1 MDFTGFRMALLA
13 LPQSPVDLT
22 LQAWLV
28 LNILLDF
35 TIERAFT
42 TIEGLTA
49 PSPKSSPLDAIAH
62 LVLDCP
68 SQLTVS
74 APFKI

>member
-1 MDFTGFRMALLA
+1 MDFTGFRMALQL
-13 LPQSPVDLT
+13 LPQSPVDFT

-28 LNILLDF
+28 LNILLGF
-35 TIERAFT
+35 YNRKAFT

-62 LVLDCP
+62 LVL
-68 SQLTVS
+68 SIVLLN
-74 APFKI
+74 